1 MKWYVL
7 NYSWNDK
14 KIKPF
19 NIFNSVR
26 FCKALNKSL
35 KNFVTMDKFKEE
47 LKSDLMY
54 AFWSKREYEISVGDL
69 CEGDICKYQKIDDY
83 EQVLPNLDILAEYII
98 ECHNTGI
105 SVDN

>member
-69 CEGDICKYQKIDDY
+69 CEGDNCKYQKIDVY

>member
-14 KIKPF
+14 MVKPF
-19 NIFNSVR
+19 NIFHSVR

-35 KNFVTMDKFKEE
+35 KEFVTMDKFKEE

-69 CEGDICKYQKIDDY
+69 CEGDIAKYQKIDVY
-83 EQVLPNLDILAEYII
+83 SQVLPNLDILAEYII
-98 ECHNTGI
+98 ECHNSGI
-105 SVDN
+105 TTEE

>member
-14 KIKPF
+14 KVKPF

-26 FCKALNKSL
+26 FCKSLEQSL
-35 KNFVTMDKFKEE
+35 KEFVTFGDFKEE
-47 LKSDLMY
+47 LKKDLMY

-69 CEGDICKYQKIDDY
+69 CEGDLNKYQRFDVY
-83 EQVLPNLDILAEYII
+83 EQVLPNLDILAEYI
-98 ECHNTGI
+98 
-105 SVDN
+105 VDCYNDGVKINE